1 MNTFAIFSF
10 ATSFLTFLLGLL
22 VYSMSPHIRM
32 KRLWIVFCSFAALWN
47 FGFGIMAIAEDESS
61 ALFWARAVQNPAAIF
76 VPVAF
81 LHFIL
86 VFLNALSEGRRK
98 LISAGYLFGT
108 LLLIL
113 NFTEFYT
120 DVRYVPEAGIYTIS
134 AKEAYLAYFL
144 FFCFYIGIA
153 FYEML
158 KKWKLVQDQRTKSR
172 LLYLILA
179 SAIGF
184 LGGASTFLLD
194 FYLIAFPY
202 GLYLIPFYVMLV
214 TYAIIEHQLMDIELA
229 IRRGMAF
236 VVLLLTMLIPLYLIG
251 ILLVFLLGE
260 MTSIDLFSLTSVLTS
275 FVAVFFGFF
284 VYLSGKRNPIN
295 RMWAIF
301 SAAFAFWSFNYGLL
315 TSSGDRAMALLWS
328 RLGHIGVI
336 LIPITYCHFTLRFL
350 GRERAGA
357 SRKVLRAGY
366 FLSAVFMAINIGDL
380 LFGTGLFIEDVRPI
394 TSFAY
399 YTKVG
404 RVYPPFFLMFL
415 ALILYSTLELIRG
428 WKGSI
433 GLRRN
438 QILYVLL
445 ASIIGYSGGLTNFPP
460 AFGVDIHPYG
470 NYLVPLYIFA
480 MSYAVVEYRL
490 MDVRVLA
497 KKSLAYA
504 IVLLCISVP
513 AFLAI
518 LWAERT
524 YFHTV
529 SYPFAIF
536 LLLLF
541 LAVAIVFYVA
551 MIAGGKEAITSLL
564 FKGRYDYY
572 EILADFT
579 QAMVSILDLRELTAK
594 LIQTLSLVMGIG
606 KASLFL
612 LNREW
617 NRYELAASR
626 GLDEQKLKG
635 FMFSTLDP
643 FPRWLR
649 EKGGVVLKEEL
660 EREPPPGPERIVE
673 VMSQMESE
681 LCIPLISKN
690 RLIGFCNLGPKPPPR
705 GYSSE
710 DLRLLTNLSRQ
721 AAVAFENALLFQ
733 EVESRAEALRKSE
746 EKYRLLTEHANDIIF
761 SLDGKGQFTFLNQR
775 VQQVLGFEPGELLG
789 KPFAELLAPGSEEKA
804 REMLERTD
812 SRTPHRMYEL
822 EMVKKGDS
830 GRILVEVNTEALF
843 DKVQEFIGWQGV
855 ARDITDRKLMEE
867 QLLRS
872 QKLRALGEIASGVA
886 HDFNNFL
893 ATIVARAGLLML
905 KVEAQELRRE
915 LEIIE
920 KAAMDGAAVVRRLH
934 GFTRMR
940 ADREYSAVNVNQAVR
955 DALSFTQARWESE
968 ARLNGITYE
977 IAEALGDVPL
987 VQGNI
992 SELREALT
1000 NLILNAL
1007 DAMPQGGRLLLATAL
1022 IGGHGDPTG
1031 AEQDRWVE
1039 VRVTDTGHGMTE
1051 EVKSRAFD
1059 PFFTT
1064 KGVKGIGLGLS
1075 IVYGIVQRHQGQI
1088 LLESEPGKGTTFIIR
1103 LRPFLESGRA
1113 RRKEERPVSE
1123 PAHAL
1128 VIDDE
1133 ESVLEALA
1141 EILKSGQHQAT
1152 LARTGQE
1159 GLKAFKE
1166 GHFDIIFTDLGLPDL
1181 SGWDMARAIKS
1192 IDNRV
1197 FVALVTGW
1205 GMMVEE
1211 ERIKESGVDLVI
1223 SKPFSVQQIMNV
1235 VAKAMAGRR
1244 GSPKVE
1250 DTFYEA

>member
-10 ATSFLTFLLGLL
+10 ATSFLTLLLGLL

-32 KRLWIVFCSFAALWN
+32 KRVWIVFCFFAALWN
-47 FGFGIMAIAEDESS
+47 FGFGIMAIAEDESA

-86 VFLNALSEGRRK
+86 VFLNTLSEGRRK
-98 LISAGYLFGT
+98 LILAGYLFGV

-113 NFTEFYT
+113 NFTKFYT
-120 DVRYVPEAGIYTIS
+120 DVRYVLQSGIYTIS

-158 KKWKLVQDQRTKSR
+158 KKWKSVQDQRTKSR

-179 SAIGF
+179 SAIGL

-194 FYLIAFPY
+194 FHLIASPY

-229 IRRGMAF
+229 FRRGMAF
-236 VVLLLTMLIPLYLIG
+236 MVLLLTMLIPLYLIG
-251 ILLVFLLGE
+251 ILLLFLLGE
-260 MTSIDLFSLTSVLTS
+260 RMSVDFFSLTSILTS
-275 FVAVFFGFF
+275 FVAVFFGLF
-284 VYLSGKRNPIN
+284 VYLNDKRNSVN
-295 RMWAIF
+295 KLWAIF

-315 TSSGDRAMALLWS
+315 TSSGDRTMALLWS
-328 RLGHIGVI
+328 RLSHMGVI
-336 LIPITYCHFTLRFL
+336 SIPITYLHFILRFL
-350 GRERAGA
+350 GKEMVGA
-357 SRKVLRAGY
+357 RRKVLTAGY
-366 FLSAVFMAINIGDL
+366 LLSAVFIAINVGDL
-380 LFGTGLFIEDVRPI
+380 LLGTRLFIEDVRPI
-394 TSFAY
+394 ASFAY
-399 YTKVG
+399 YTQVG
-404 RVYPPFFLMFL
+404 RAYPLFFLMFS
-415 ALILYSTLELIRG
+415 ASVIYAISEMVRS
-428 WKGSI
+428 WRESI

-438 QILYVLL
+438 QIMYALL
-445 ASIIGYSGGLTNFPP
+445 ASIIGYSGGLTNFFP
-460 AFGVDIHPYG
+460 AFSIDVYPYG
-470 NYLVPLYIFA
+470 NYLVPLYLFT
-480 MSYAVVEYRL
+480 MSYATVKYRW
-490 MDVRVLA
+490 MDIHVLA

-504 IVLLCISVP
+504 IVLLCISIP
-513 AFLAI
+513 TFLAI

-529 SYPFAIF
+529 NYPFSIF
-536 LLLLF
+536 ILLLLF
-541 LAVAIVFYVA
+541 LVAIGFYVT
-551 MIAGGKEAITSLL
+551 MMAGGEGAITGLL

-572 EILADFT
+572 EILSDFT

-594 LIQTLSLVMGIG
+594 LIWTLPLVMGID
-606 KASLFL
+606 KVSLFL

-626 GLDEQKLKG
+626 GLDELKLKALT
-635 FMFSTLDP
+635 FSPLDP

-649 EKGGVVLKEEL
+649 GKGGIVLKEEL
-660 EREPPPGPERIVE
+660 EREPPPGPGRIVE
-673 VMSQMESE
+673 AMSRMESE
-681 LCIPLISKN
+681 LCIPLISRD
-690 RLIGFCNLGPKPPPR
+690 RLIGFCNLGHKTSPR
-705 GYSSE
+705 GYSYE
-710 DLRLLTNLSRQ
+710 DLRLLTNLSWQ
-721 AAVAFENALLFQ
+721 AAIAFENALLFQ

-775 VQQVLGFEPGELLG
+775 VQEVLRFEPDELLG
-789 KPFAELLAPGSEEKA
+789 RSFVELLASESKEKA
-804 REMLERTD
+804 VEMLEMAR
-812 SRTPHRMYEL
+812 SGAPHRMYEL
-822 EMVKKGDS
+822 EMVKKDGT
-830 GRILVEVNTEALF
+830 GRVLVEANTVAISDAAGRF
-843 DKVQEFIGWQGV
+843 MGWQGV

-872 QKLRALGEIASGVA
+872 EKLRALGEIASGVA
-886 HDFNNFL
+886 HDFNNIL

-905 KVEAQELRRE
+905 KAEVQDLRQE

-920 KAAMDGAAVVRRLH
+920 KAAMDGATVVRRLQ

-940 ADREYSAVNVNQAVR
+940 ADREYSAVDVNQAVR
-955 DALSFTQARWESE
+955 DALSFTQARWKDE

-977 IAEALGDVPL
+977 IVEALGDIPL
-987 VQGNI
+987 VQGDI

-1007 DAMPQGGRLLLATAL
+1007 DAMPQGGRLILETAL
-1022 IGGHGDPTG
+1022 IGGREDPTG
-1031 AEQDRWVE
+1031 AEPNRWVE

-1051 EVKSRAFD
+1051 EVKHQAFD

-1064 KGVKGIGLGLS
+1064 KGVKGTGLGLS
-1075 IVYGIVQRHQGQI
+1075 IVYGIVQRHQGRI

-1103 LRPFLESGRA
+1103 LRPFSPSGRA
-1113 RRKEERPVSE
+1113 QRQEERPVSE

-1141 EILKSGQHQAT
+1141 EILKSGQHHVT
-1152 LARTGQE
+1152 LARTGEE

-1166 GHFDIIFTDLGLPDL
+1166 GRFDIVFTDLGLPGL
-1181 SGWDMARAIKS
+1181 SGWDVARAIKS
-1192 IDNRV
+1192 IDHRMV
-1197 FVALVTGW
+1197 VVLVTGW
-1205 GMMVEE
+1205 GMTVDEGKA
-1211 ERIKESGVDLVI
+1211 KENSIDLVI
-1223 SKPFSVQQIMNV
+1223 DKPFSIQRILNL
-1235 VAKAMAGRR
+1235 VAKAVAGRR
-1244 GSPKVE
+1244 GSPTAK
-1250 DTFYEA
+1250 DTLHGA

>member
-10 ATSFLTFLLGLL
+10 VTSFLTILLGLL
-22 VYSMSPHIRM
+22 VYARSPYMRL
-32 KRLWIVFCSFAALWN
+32 KRLWILFCTLVALWSFS
-47 FGFGIMAIAEDESS
+47 FGMMAITNNREA
-61 ALFWARAVQNPAAIF
+61 ALFWARVIQNPTAIF
-76 VPVAF
+76 IPPTF
-81 LHFIL
+81 LHFTL
-86 VFLNALSEGRRK
+86 VFLNTLSEGGRK
-98 LISAGYLFGT
+98 LILTGYLFGA

-113 NFTEFYT
+113 NFTNFYT
-120 DVRYVPEAGIYTIS
+120 GVKYVPEAGIYTIS

-144 FFCFYIGIA
+144 FFCLYIGIA
-153 FYEML
+153 FYKML
-158 KKWKLVQDQRTKSR
+158 KQWKSVQDQGTKSK
-172 LLYLILA
+172 LLYFILA
-179 SAIGF
+179 SAVGF

-194 FYLIAFPY
+194 FHLIDSPY
-202 GLYLIPFYVMLV
+202 GLYLIPFYVMFV
-214 TYAIIEHQLMDIELA
+214 SYNVVEHQLMGIELA
-229 IRRGMAF
+229 LRRGMAF
-236 VVLLLTMLIPLYLIG
+236 IILLLTMLIPIYLIG
-251 ILLVFLLGE
+251 ILLIFLVGE
-260 MTSIDLFSLTSVLTS
+260 KTSIDFFSLTSVFTS

-284 VYLSGKRNPIN
+284 VYLSDRENPVN

-328 RLGHIGVI
+328 RLSHIGVI
-336 LIPITYCHFTLRFL
+336 LIPITYCHFILRFL

-357 SRKVLRAGY
+357 GRKVLRAGY
-366 FLSAVFMAINIGDL
+366 LLSVVFMAINIGDL

-404 RVYPPFFLMFL
+404 RVYPQFFLVFL
-415 ALILYSTLELIRG
+415 ALTLYSALELIRG

-445 ASIIGYSGGLTNFPP
+445 ASIIGYGGGFTNFPP
-460 AFGVDIHPYG
+460 AFGIDIHPYG

-490 MDVRVLA
+490 MDIHVLA

-504 IVLLCISVP
+504 IVLLCLSVP
-513 AFLAI
+513 TFLAI

-524 YFHTV
+524 YFHTI
-529 SYPFAIF
+529 SYPFSLF
-536 LLLLF
+536 LLLIF
-541 LAVAIVFYVA
+541 LVVAIVFYVT

-579 QAMVSILDLRELTAK
+579 QAMVSILDLRELTDK
-594 LIQTLSLVMGIG
+594 LIRTLSLVMGIN
-606 KASLFL
+606 KVSLFL
-612 LNREW
+612 LNRER
-617 NRYELAASR
+617 NHYELAAST
-626 GLDEQKLKG
+626 GLDELTLKD
-635 FMFSTLDP
+635 FTFSTLDP
-643 FPRWLR
+643 FPRRLR
-649 EKGGVVLKEEL
+649 EKGGIVLKEEL
-660 EREPPPGPERIVE
+660 ERTSPPGPEPIVKA
-673 VMSQMESE
+673 MSRMGSE
-681 LCIPLISKN
+681 LCIPLISKD

-721 AAVAFENALLFQ
+721 AAIAFENAILFQ

-746 EKYRLLTEHANDIIF
+746 ERYRLLTEHANDIIF
-761 SLDGKGQFTFLNQR
+761 SLDSRGRFVFLNQR
-775 VQQVLGFEPGELLG
+775 VQEVLGFETGELLG
-789 KPFAELLAPGSEEKA
+789 RPFTELLAPESEEKA
-804 REMLERTD
+804 REMLEKTR
-812 SRTPHRMYEL
+812 SGAPQIYEL

-830 GRILVEVNTEALF
+830 WRVLVEVNTVSLF
-843 DKVQEFIGWQGV
+843 DEVQEFIGWQGI

-886 HDFNNFL
+886 HDFNNIL

-905 KVEAQELRRE
+905 KAEAQDLRQG

-920 KAAMDGAAVVRRLH
+920 KAAMDGATVVRRLQ

-940 ADREYSAVNVNQAVR
+940 ADREYSAVDVNQAVR
-955 DALSFTQARWESE
+955 DVLSFTQARWKDE
-968 ARLNGITYE
+968 AQLKGILYE
-977 IAEALGDVPL
+977 VVEKLENIPLVLGD
-987 VQGNI
+987 I

-1007 DAMPQGGRLLLATAL
+1007 DAMPQGGRLLLETAL
-1022 IGGHGDPTG
+1022 IGEHEGLTG

-1064 KGVKGIGLGLS
+1064 KGVKGTGLGLS
-1075 IVYGIVQRHQGQI
+1075 IVYGIVRRHQGQI
-1088 LLESEPGKGTTFIIR
+1088 LLESEPGKGTTFIVR
-1103 LRPFLESGRA
+1103 LRPFSQPGRA
-1113 RRKEERPVSE
+1113 QHKEEHPVSE
-1123 PAHAL
+1123 SAQAL

-1141 EILKSGQHQAT
+1141 ETLKSGQHHVI
-1152 LARTGQE
+1152 LARTGEE

-1166 GHFDIIFTDLGLPDL
+1166 GRFDIVFTDLGLPDL
-1181 SGWDMARAIKS
+1181 SGWDVARAIKS
-1192 IDNRV
+1192 IDNRAV
-1197 FVALVTGW
+1197 VALVTGW
-1205 GMMVEE
+1205 GMMVDEE
-1211 ERIKESGVDLVI
+1211 KARENGVDLVI
-1223 SKPFSVQQIMNV
+1223 AKPFGIQQILNV
-1235 VAKAMAGRR
+1235 VAKAIAGRR
-1244 GSPKVE
+1244 EGPKA
-1250 DTFYEA
+1250 EAPLQEA